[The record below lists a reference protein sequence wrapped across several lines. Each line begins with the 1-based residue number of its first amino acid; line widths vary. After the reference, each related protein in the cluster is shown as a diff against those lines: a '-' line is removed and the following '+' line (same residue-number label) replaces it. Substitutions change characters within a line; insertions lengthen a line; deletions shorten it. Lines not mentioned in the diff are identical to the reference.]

1 MKALVTGA
9 SSGIGRE
16 IALYLSRLGYD
27 LYVVSRDKKKLEKIF
42 QGCKGKVTSI
52 ELDLRDSDCC
62 YQLYQMLCGKN
73 IDILVNN
80 AGFGDCGNFTETDLE
95 KELDMI
101 DLNIRAYH
109 ILMKL
114 FLCDFVKRGYG
125 RVLNIGSM
133 AGVMPGPYM
142 ATYYATK
149 TYIVNLSL
157 AVAEELK
164 LADSKVKLSV
174 FCPGPV
180 KTEFSKVA
188 NVHFKIGSLAALE
201 AARCAVDGM
210 FFNQMLIIPNN
221 MRVSYVL
228 VKVAPKSLV
237 LRLNAMIQERVSK

>member
-62 YQLYQMLCGKN
+62 YQLYQLFHGKN

-95 KELDMI
+95 KEFDMI

-114 FLCDFVKRGYG
+114 FLRDFVKRGYG
-125 RVLNIGSM
+125 RILNIGSM

-149 TYIVNLSL
+149 AYIVNLSL

-164 LADSKVKLSV
+164 LDDSKVKLSV

-188 NVHFKIGSLAALE
+188 NVHFKIGSLIALE

-210 FFNQMLIIPNN
+210 FLNQMLIIPNN

-237 LRLNAMIQERVSK
+237 LRVNAMIQERVSK